1 MKKAPKNFEEAL
13 KRLETLTE
21 SMQTADL
28 PLEDAL
34 AAYQEGSQLV
44 KYCRDKL
51 AQAEQKLHI
60 LDSDGLIQEYTPD
73 EQ

>member
-1 MKKAPKNFEEAL
+1 MKKPSNASKPSPSPCKN
-13 KRLETLTE
+13 
-21 SMQTADL
+21 ADL

-60 LDSDGLIQEYTPD
+60 LDSDGLIQEYTPR
-73 EQ
+73 

>member
-1 MKKAPKNFEEAL
+1 MKKAPKTFEEAL
-13 KRLETLTE
+13 KRLEALTE
-21 SMQTADL
+21 SMQNADL

-34 AAYQEGSQLV
+34 AAYQEGSTLL

-51 AQAEQKLHI
+51 AEAEQKLHI
-60 LDSDGLIQEYTPD
+60 LDSDGLIKEFAPD